1 MTFAF
6 DITSKTP
13 LPPGDKRASAGP
25 LYLLTGTFTNS
36 SGGTGGAIITGGQAI
51 RSFNPVDENAAP
63 AVIVVARSGGTATIT
78 TTADHSGT
86 WIAVVK
92 FKK

>member
-6 DITSKTP
+6 DITSKVP
-13 LPPGDKRASAGP
+13 LNPENKRESAGP
-25 LYLLTGTFTNS
+25 LYQLTGTFTNT

-51 RSFNPVDENAAP
+51 RYFNPVDEHGSP

-86 WIAVVK
+86 WNAVVK